1 MSGTM
6 TGSFYFMRIFNIRL
20 ERVYAHT
27 YSFWAGRKD
36 AKKISVNNSN
46 TFKLTLVFLAVTY
59 YPWMSKSHTHTHTH
73 THTKESSHHSPAT
86 PPQTWETGVNQREA
100 KRKSMSLHLLPEV
113 GGNFSCLAD
122 RSLRHSLPSSLPTSL
137 RKINKHIPTCPP
149 PPTKGLTWQGS
160 KHNNSLVPISPDNP
174 INQGNHKF
182 INLYNP
188 GARTVVWNGIDTHR
202 HRGNLHL
209 SFLTQHT
216 CQALPMHSPRANRPL
231 PSSLGKHFFF
241 FFFW

>member
-6 TGSFYFMRIFNIRL
+6 TGSFYFMRVFNIRL

-27 YSFWAGRKD
+27 YSFWAGRKH
-36 AKKISVNNSN
+36 AKKISINNSN
-46 TFKLTLVFLAVTY
+46 TFKLTLVFLAVTHTTHGCPNHTY
-59 YPWMSKSHTHTHTH
+59 THTHTH
-73 THTKESSHHSPAT
+73 THIRTKESSHHSPAT

-113 GGNFSCLAD
+113 GGNFSCLAEIC
-122 RSLRHSLPSSLPTSL
+122 LRHSLPRSLPTSL
-137 RKINKHIPTCPP
+137 RKINKQIPTCPP

-188 GARTVVWNGIDTHR
+188 GAQ
-202 HRGNLHL
+202 HRGL
-209 SFLTQHT
+209 
-216 CQALPMHSPRANRPL
+216 
-231 PSSLGKHFFF
+231 
-241 FFFW
+241 